1 MAIPTRQALRAFCKD
16 QYLEKNVIHVHAVMD
31 HFGVSEQVATDLL
44 AALEQEGFF
53 GGGSLSGGAEA
64 YFMLAPHMV
73 REIENEVRSG
83 KRKDPTRE
91 RAEAEPKHG

>member
-16 QYLEKNVIHVHAVMD
+16 QYLEKTVIHVQLVMD
-31 HFGVSEQVATDLL
+31 HFGIPEPVATELL
-44 AALEQEGFF
+44 AALEREGFF

-64 YFMLAPHMV
+64 YFTLAPYVV

-83 KRKDPTRE
+83 KRKDPRRE
-91 RAEAEPKHG
+91 SAVEEPKHG

>member
-44 AALEQEGFF
+44 AALEQEGF
-53 GGGSLSGGAEA
+53 LGAV
-64 YFMLAPHMV
+64 H
-73 REIENEVRSG
+73 
-83 KRKDPTRE
+83 
-91 RAEAEPKHG
+91 